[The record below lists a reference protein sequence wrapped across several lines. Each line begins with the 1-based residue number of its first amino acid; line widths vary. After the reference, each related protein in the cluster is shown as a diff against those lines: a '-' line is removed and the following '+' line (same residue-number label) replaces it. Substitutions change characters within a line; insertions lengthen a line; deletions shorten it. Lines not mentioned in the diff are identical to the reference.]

1 MPGNKVQI
9 NNYAKLTWYVGDS
22 EMEKLIEYLD
32 KNGTRN
38 KVPKS
43 NVEPE

>member
-1 MPGNKVQI
+1 MPGNEVRI
-9 NNYAKLTWYVGDS
+9 NGYPKLTWYVGDS

-32 KNGTRN
+32 KIGTRN

-43 NVEPE
+43 NIEHE

>member
-1 MPGNKVQI
+1 MPGNTVQI

-32 KNGTRN
+32 KIGARDNTR
-38 KVPKS
+38 KS
-43 NVEPE
+43 E

>member
-1 MPGNKVQI
+1 MPGNEVQI

-32 KNGTRN
+32 KIGTRDN
-38 KVPKS
+38 TRKS
-43 NVEPE
+43 K

>member
-1 MPGNKVQI
+1 MPGNEVKI
-9 NNYAKLTWYVGDS
+9 NGYPKLTWYVGDS

-32 KNGTRN
+32 KIGTRN

-43 NVEPE
+43 NVR